1 VADLSLLEG
10 RIVRSKAHLWM
21 LTVVV
26 ALAATIISTPG
37 QLSAKP
43 HKSTP
48 PQARAVHPDIAA
60 AKTMGTKSA
69 PIQLEIFS
77 DFQCPVCRQFY
88 FGVTKQLIDEYVSSG
103 KVFLVHHDF
112 PLPIHAHSTDAAKW
126 ANAAAA
132 IGKFQEVEDALYT
145 KQDSWA
151 ASGRVDETVAAALS
165 PADMKRVRA
174 LVESSEVGAAI
185 QHDEDLGKERNV
197 GGTPSIFVTHKGQ
210 MVPLP
215 AQGTTYTLLKQYLD
229 FLLRQ

>member
-1 VADLSLLEG
+1 M
-10 RIVRSKAHLWM
+10 RSKAHLWN
-21 LTVVV
+21 LAVIVG
-26 ALAATIISTPG
+26 LAATIISSPAL
-37 QLSAKP
+37 LSAKP
-43 HKSTP
+43 RKSAP
-48 PQARAVHPDIAA
+48 PQARVVHPDIAA

-69 PIQLEIFS
+69 PIELEIFS

-112 PLPIHAHSTDAAKW
+112 PLPMHAHSVDAAKW

-132 IGKFQEVEDALYT
+132 IGKFQEVEDILYS
-145 KQDSWA
+145 KQDSWG
-151 ASGRVDETVAAALS
+151 ASGKVDETVAAALS

>member
-1 VADLSLLEG
+1 MIILG
-10 RIVRSKAHLWM
+10 
-21 LTVVV
+21 
-26 ALAATIISTPG
+26 LAVGILISSPTW
-37 QLSAKP
+37 LSAKP
-43 HKSTP
+43 AERIP
-48 PQARAVHPDIAA
+48 PQNRAVHADIAA

-69 PIQLEIFS
+69 PIELEIFS

-88 FGVTKQLIDEYVSSG
+88 FSVTKQVIDEYVSSG
-103 KVFLVHHDF
+103 KVYLVHRDF
-112 PLPIHAHSTDAAKW
+112 PLPMHEHSRDAAKW

-145 KQDSWA
+145 KQDSWGA
-151 ASGRVDETVAAALS
+151 TGKVEEVVASVLS
-165 PADMKRVRA
+165 PAELKRARA
-174 LVESSEVGAAI
+174 LVESPEVLAAI
-185 QHDEDLGKERNV
+185 QHDEDLGKDRNI